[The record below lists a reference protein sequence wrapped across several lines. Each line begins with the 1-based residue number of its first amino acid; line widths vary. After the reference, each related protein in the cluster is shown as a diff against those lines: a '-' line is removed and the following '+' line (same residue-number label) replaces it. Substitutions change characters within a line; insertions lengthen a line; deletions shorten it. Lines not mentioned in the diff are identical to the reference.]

1 MITPLMGVN
10 GWQASV
16 GRGALLA
23 LGVFFLLAMSWT
35 DLRRW
40 IIPNSLLLP
49 GAVLVL
55 ALRGLLLPGT
65 LPGALL
71 GGALGWTLFWLL
83 AHLGDGQ
90 LGGGDVRLA
99 GFIGLL
105 TGAVWVIPALL
116 LGMAAGGVIAFG
128 LIASGRAQMDQGFP
142 YGPALSLG
150 AMTILLLAG

>member
-1 MITPLMGVN
+1 MMTPLLGASD
-10 GWQASV
+10 WQAAV
-16 GRGALLA
+16 GRGAILA
-23 LGVFFLLAMSWT
+23 LGAFFLLAMSWT

-49 GAVLVL
+49 GVLLVL
-55 ALRGLLLPGT
+55 ALRWLLLPGT
-65 LPGALL
+65 LPGGLL
-71 GGALGWTLFWLL
+71 GGLLGWLLFWLL
-83 AHLGDGQ
+83 AHLSDGQ

-105 TGAVWVIPALL
+105 TGAAWVIPALL

-128 LIASGRAQMDQGFP
+128 LIASGRARVDQGFP

-150 AMTILLLAG
+150 AIAILLLAG